1 MKPIIRKQYKQ
12 YCESMGLTTLQQEC
26 QHQDWRKEVALAEY
40 IERLIAIRVD
50 DLLGYDEPGWH
61 SVSPQYAA
69 IEFKG
74 VIPQDV
80 RQSGGDRMPL
90 AAERLRRENETSKLA
105 RQLVDSLPPRQRVA
119 VLVDHLR
126 KRHRMTRKEACKPE
140 NWKRLVG
147 QLQLSRWME
156 PGKLGVMK
164 ANCLEVQ
171 VKQGV
176 CTWVQKTE
184 IKAVG

>member
-1 MKPIIRKQYKQ
+1 MKPLIEKRYKQ
-12 YCESMGLTTLQQEC
+12 LCEGMGLTALQREC
-26 QHQDWRKEVALAEY
+26 QHEDWRSKIAWAEY

-80 RQSGGDRMPL
+80 RQSGADRMPL
-90 AAERLRRENETSKLA
+90 AAERLRSENEASQLA
-105 RQLVDSLPPRQRVA
+105 RKLIDSLPPRQRVA

-126 KRHRMTRKEACKPE
+126 KRYQMTRKEACKPE
-140 NWKRLVG
+140 NWQRLVG

-156 PGKLGVMK
+156 PGKLGVMGV
-164 ANCLEVQ
+164 NCLEVAAKLYRQ
-171 VKQGV
+171 V
-176 CTWVQKTE
+176 
-184 IKAVG
+184 VGS